1 MKKVIMLI
9 GCLMTAIA
17 ASAQVNVVDSIE
29 EWIPDSIPIESV
41 NDDFDLEIKEVE
53 LTDRY
58 GVVVQDGKYGIR
70 DFEKQENVTEIMYD
84 EVYPSYRKKVM
95 DEYITYF
102 YIRMG
107 NQSGVV
113 GITESS
119 NQTMT
124 IMAPPKSEE

>member
-17 ASAQVNVVDSIE
+17 ASAQVNVVDSVE

-41 NDDFDLEIKEVE
+41 NDDFDLEIAEVE

-58 GVVVQDGKYGIR
+58 GVTVQDGKCGIR
-70 DFEKQENVTEIMYD
+70 DFEKQENVTEIIYD
-84 EVYPSYRKKVM
+84 EAYPSYRKKVM

-102 YIRMG
+102 YIRVG

-119 NQTMT
+119 NETMT
-124 IMAPPKSEE
+124 IMAPPQKEE